1 VANLPLAFAELL
13 GGGVLLTAGISGQ
26 SIQDVFAGSISLKP
40 FDVTGGA
47 GAGAGSTSAAPA
59 SGGASVAS
67 VDGMANPF
75 ARARS
80 LNIGRVDQGVD
91 ASMAA
96 GSPILAPFDSVLERI
111 DPNWYRGQPGLFFRI
126 TSGPNAGTYWYLA
139 EQIDPT
145 VKVGDRVNAGEQVAS
160 YAQSGTGI
168 EIGWAANAVSTLA
181 QATTG
186 YVEGQATHAGQSFLQ
201 LLHSLG
207 AGGYPV
213 KGGAGAGQ

>member
-26 SIQDVFAGSISLKP
+26 SIQDVFAGNLSLKP

-47 GAGAGSTSAAPA
+47 GANSAAAAITASGPKGSLPVMGAG
-59 SGGASVAS
+59 G
-67 VDGMANPF
+67 ANPF
-75 ARARS
+75 ARAKGAK
-80 LNIGRVDQGVD
+80 LGRVDQGVD

-126 TSGPNAGTYWYLA
+126 TSGPNTGKYWYLA
-139 EQIDPT
+139 EQIDPN
-145 VKVGDRVNAGEQVAS
+145 VKVGQRVNAGEPVAT
-160 YAQSGTGI
+160 YAHSGTGI
-168 EIGWAANAVSTLA
+168 EIGWAANAVQTLA

-186 YVEGQATHAGQSFLQ
+186 YREGQATHAGSDFMRFL
-201 LLHSLG
+201 LSTG
-207 AGGYPV
+207 AS
-213 KGGAGAGQ
+213 